1 MKGHA
6 PSPDPIMIVGGGV
19 AGLSAAAL
27 LARRGHHVLL
37 FEKSKHLGGHAR
49 TREQEGFFFNFGAH
63 AFYLGGPGEEVL
75 QELNIPVGG
84 GRLRVKYGLALKE
97 NEDHRLPFGAA
108 ALAETT
114 LFSQAEKD
122 ELIQWYA
129 ALPQFTSAQLRGIS
143 WQAWLETNIRYP
155 SVRQFLQARARLSTN
170 TWAPDLIDAGL
181 IMDIFQNNSGVL
193 YLHKGWQSL
202 VDGLL
207 HAAQQAGATVTTG
220 ARVAAVEVA
229 SGVVEAIRLQDGTR
243 YPAAAVIL
251 AVDANTASSLVAE
264 GQHDIMRH
272 WAQQTIPSHSAC
284 FDVAL
289 RRLPNPRNVY
299 AIGMDHPLYYAV
311 HSTWAHLGPENGAFI
326 HTVRYHRPGES
337 TSAETTK
344 RELEA
349 LLDRLQPGWR
359 AEVVA
364 QSFLPHI
371 QAVSDIVQ
379 AKRGGITGRPGPSVP
394 GVYGLYVAGDW
405 VGHEDQQSGAAFASA
420 TRAAHLIAEA
430 LGASLPTRDS
440 DK

>member
-1 MKGHA
+1 MKVHA
-6 PSPDPIMIVGGGV
+6 PSPDPIIIVGGGV
-19 AGLSAAAL
+19 AGLCAAAL

-37 FEKSKHLGGHAR
+37 FEKSKLPGGHAR
-49 TREQEGFFFNFGAH
+49 TRELEGFFFNFGAH
-63 AFYLGGPGEEVL
+63 AFYLGGPGEKVL
-75 QELNIPVGG
+75 QELNIPVSG
-84 GRLRVKYGLALKE
+84 GRLRVGYGLALKGI
-97 NEDHRLPFGAA
+97 EDHRLPFGAA

-129 ALPQFTSAQLRGIS
+129 ALPQFTSAELQGIS
-143 WQAWLETNIRYP
+143 WQAWLESNIRYP

-181 IMDIFQNNSGVL
+181 IMDIFQNSSGVL

-207 HAAQQAGATVTTG
+207 QAAQQAGATVITG
-220 ARVAAVEVA
+220 ARVAAVETA
-229 SGVVEAIRLQDGTR
+229 SGVVEAIRLKDGTR

-251 AVDANTASSLVAE
+251 AVDANTASCLVAE
-264 GQHDIMRH
+264 GQHEIMRR
-272 WAQQTIPSHSAC
+272 WVQQTIPSHIAC

-289 RRLPNPRNVY
+289 HRLPNPRHVY

-311 HSTWAHLGPENGAFI
+311 HSTWAQLGPEHGAFI

-337 TSAETTK
+337 TSVETHK

-364 QSFLPHI
+364 QSFLPRI

-394 GVYGLYVAGDW
+394 DVGGLYVAGDW
-405 VGHEDQQSGAAFASA
+405 VGHEDQQAGAAVASA

-430 LGASLPTRDS
+430 LGASLPTRD
-440 DK
+440 

>member
-6 PSPDPIMIVGGGV
+6 PSPDPIIIVGGGV

-63 AFYLGGPGEEVL
+63 AFYLGGPGEKVL
-75 QELNIPVGG
+75 QELNIPVSG
-84 GRLRVKYGLALKE
+84 GRLRVDYGLALKG

-108 ALAETT
+108 ALAQTT

-122 ELIQWYA
+122 ELIQLYA
-129 ALPQFTSAQLRGIS
+129 ALPQFKSAQLRGIS
-143 WQAWLETNIRYP
+143 WQAWLESNIRYP

-181 IMDIFQNNSGVL
+181 IMDIFQKSSGVL

-207 HAAQQAGATVTTG
+207 HAARQAGATVITG
-220 ARVAAVEVA
+220 ARVAAVETA
-229 SGVVEAIRLQDGTR
+229 SGVVEAIRLKDGTR

-251 AVDANTASSLVAE
+251 AVDADTASSLVAE
-264 GQHDIMRH
+264 GQHEIMRR
-272 WAQQTIPSHSAC
+272 WAQQTIPSYGAC

-289 RRLPNPRNVY
+289 HRLPNPRHVY

-311 HSTWAHLGPENGAFI
+311 HSAWAQLGPEHGAFI
-326 HTVRYHRPGES
+326 HTMRYHRPGEL
-337 TSAETTK
+337 TSAETSK
-344 RELEA
+344 RQLEA

-364 QSFLPHI
+364 ESFLPHL

-379 AKRGGITGRPGPSVP
+379 AKRGGVTGRPGPSVP
-394 GVYGLYVAGDW
+394 GVRGLYVAGDW
-405 VGHEDQQSGAAFASA
+405 VGHEDQQAGAAFASA

-430 LGASLPTRDS
+430 MGASLPTRD
-440 DK
+440 